1 MKNPGSRKRSSE
13 GTFFWI
19 SFSDLMTTLAI
30 LFMFMVASSLLE
42 IHAEQEQRN
51 VIKKQIVEDLVD
63 KLGQKYPV
71 EIERQ
76 TGAITISDGILF
88 GFDETSLTE
97 QGKEFLKGFVPDYT
111 DILLSNEKN
120 REYVAQVIVE
130 GHADNVGSY
139 EINMEKSLGRA
150 YTVAAYIFNQN
161 EFPGFPYREN
171 LKAILTANGRSN
183 MDQKE
188 TAELSRRVE
197 FKFRLKDWDLMNT
210 KIGAEFLGAIEN
222 GI

>member
-76 TGAITISDGILF
+76 TGA
-88 GFDETSLTE
+88 
-97 QGKEFLKGFVPDYT
+97 P
-111 DILLSNEKN
+111 
-120 REYVAQVIVE
+120 A
-130 GHADNVGSY
+130 
-139 EINMEKSLGRA
+139 
-150 YTVAAYIFNQN
+150 
-161 EFPGFPYREN
+161 
-171 LKAILTANGRSN
+171 
-183 MDQKE
+183 
-188 TAELSRRVE
+188 
-197 FKFRLKDWDLMNT
+197 
-210 KIGAEFLGAIEN
+210 
-222 GI
+222 